1 KAPTGSSA
9 AMRRRG
15 QARPWTSR
23 PPRAGSS
30 NSNSPRRVTT
40 PSSTTRWSTPNAE
53 PTASSR
59 SPTDAS
65 AAALATRSPPPQ
77 PRERRARATRSPR
90 RCVSAFRL
98 IDSQVLQVVEIV
110 LQVVVLSKMSAQARP
125 GKAVPSAWRTAATK
139 GVSVIS
145 QSALSAVRETLPVV
159 GAAIGDIT
167 PIFYKRMFTARPDLL
182 RDLFNRGNQAQ
193 GEQQKALAGA
203 IAAYASLLVS
213 DDAPNIDAMMSRI
226 ANKHASLGITEDQ
239 YPIVYEHLFAAIGEV
254 LGDAATP
261 EV

>member
-1 KAPTGSSA
+1 
-9 AMRRRG
+9 MRRRG

-59 SPTDAS
+59 SPTDPI
-65 AAALATRSPPPQ
+65 AAALATRSPPQ
-77 PRERRARATRSPR
+77 PRERRAGRMGCRPSHASAAPDGWGVARTDGASPGRMGRRPDGAERSR
-90 RCVSAFRL
+90 SGRCVSAFRL
-98 IDSQVLQVVEIV
+98 IDSQILQVVEMV

-125 GKAVPSAWRTAATK
+125 GKAVPSAWRTAAAK

-145 QSALSAVRETLPVV
+145 QSALSTVRETLPAV

-167 PIFYKRMFTARPDLL
+167 PIFYRRMFTARPDLL

-226 ANKHASLGITEDQ
+226 ANK
-239 YPIVYEHLFAAIGEV
+239 
-254 LGDAATP
+254 
-261 EV
+261 